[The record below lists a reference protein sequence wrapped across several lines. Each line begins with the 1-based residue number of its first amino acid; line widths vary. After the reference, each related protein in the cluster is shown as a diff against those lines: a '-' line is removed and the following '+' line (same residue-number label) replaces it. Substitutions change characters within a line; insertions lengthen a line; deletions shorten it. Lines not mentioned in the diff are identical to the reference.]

1 MKAVSIIPPDT
12 LVHRDATEFG
22 HHIRQGGWR
31 LGLLVARCVF
41 AGKPSARINAH
52 QVEIGKVSTSVFAR
66 QAGIDQKTVQRYLN
80 AWDLAAESGL
90 VKRAADLAP
99 GDEPEIS
106 VEELPA
112 WSLFSSPQ
120 EEEEP
125 AEEQEPK
132 PKVESKGRRTATAK
146 KVKKPVLDDPFI
158 EFKVR
163 GKYTL
168 VIRSLDGSQLPDER
182 VGVLN
187 LLDMLREQLAM
198 EIEESK

>member
-1 MKAVSIIPPDT
+1 
-12 LVHRDATEFG
+12 
-22 HHIRQGGWR
+22 
-31 LGLLVARCVF
+31 VF

-90 VKRAADLAP
+90 VKRAADLTP

-120 EEEEP
+120 EEEEEP

-132 PKVESKGRRTATAK
+132 PKAESKGRRTATAK

-168 VIRSLDGSQLPDER
+168 VIRSLDGSQLPNDKSD
-182 VGVLN
+182 VLRMI
-187 LLDMLREQLAM
+187 DTLREQLVM
-198 EIEESK
+198 EIEESQ